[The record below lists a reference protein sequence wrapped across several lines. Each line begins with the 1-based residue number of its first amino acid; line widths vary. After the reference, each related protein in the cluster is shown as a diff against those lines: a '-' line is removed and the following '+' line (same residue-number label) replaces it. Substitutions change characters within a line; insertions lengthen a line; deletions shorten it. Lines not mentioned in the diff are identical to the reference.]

1 MQTFK
6 PIKQTRI
13 SEEVLSQLKE
23 SILRGRYRA
32 GDKLPS
38 ERELTE
44 QLQVS
49 RGAVREAI
57 RVLEMTGFVIIRQG
71 PSGGAFVTEVT
82 SDRLASG
89 FLDFYLAGTLTIG
102 EVCEVRLHVEP
113 QVARL
118 AARHI
123 TPEGALRLRQALEAE
138 RIPFRDYDERMQRLT
153 EVHHVI
159 NDLCGNHLFEAIVN
173 SMIQL
178 THEIVGAVDP
188 ADHDQVHGL
197 GEHDKL
203 VAAILAGDEEGA
215 AKAMAEHVISFT
227 DRLVHMDQTYR
238 TMRQP
243 A

>member
-1 MQTFK
+1 MQAFK

-23 SILRGRYRA
+23 AILRGRYKS

-57 RVLEMTGFVIIRQG
+57 RVLEMTGFVLIRQG
-71 PSGGAFVTEVT
+71 PSGGAFVTELT

-102 EVCEVRLHVEP
+102 EVCQVRLHVEP
-113 QVARL
+113 EVARL
-118 AARHI
+118 AARNI
-123 TPEGALRLRQALEAE
+123 TPEGAHCLQEALAAE
-138 RIPFRDYDERMQRLT
+138 RIPFRNYDERMHRLT
-153 EVHHVI
+153 EVHHII

-173 SMIQL
+173 SMIKL

-188 ADHDQVHGL
+188 ADHDLVHGV
-197 GEHDKL
+197 GEHEA
-203 VAAILAGDEEGA
+203 VVTAVVAGDEEA
-215 AKAMAEHVISFT
+215 ASRAMSEHVVSFTEKLVNMDLAYKAM
-227 DRLVHMDQTYR
+227 RLT
-238 TMRQP
+238 T
-243 A
+243 